1 MIMQVQVLPLRC
13 KADSVFPTCRH
24 GNPARKAGRDGGH
37 PATQRESLLAG
48 AYEERT
54 AKTLKTIV
62 ILEQRN
68 GLRRCTQNVNGDM
81 GTGGLSG
88 LPVAFPLPVDCVLLT
103 ARSMVIGNVET
114 ARILSAMSRQPAA
127 WIQVEGLGQKRMP
140 LCNGEDRLTDPRC
153 VGR

>member
-1 MIMQVQVLPLRC
+1 MNLDNSMIMQVQVLPLRC

-81 GTGGLSG
+81 GTDGISAP
-88 LPVAFPLPVDCVLLT
+88 PVAFLPPGGLCPSNGSINGHWERGNRPYPLSHEQAASRMDT
-103 ARSMVIGNVET
+103 GGRIGSEAN
-114 ARILSAMSRQPAA
+114 ASL
-127 WIQVEGLGQKRMP
+127 
-140 LCNGEDRLTDPRC
+140 
-153 VGR
+153 